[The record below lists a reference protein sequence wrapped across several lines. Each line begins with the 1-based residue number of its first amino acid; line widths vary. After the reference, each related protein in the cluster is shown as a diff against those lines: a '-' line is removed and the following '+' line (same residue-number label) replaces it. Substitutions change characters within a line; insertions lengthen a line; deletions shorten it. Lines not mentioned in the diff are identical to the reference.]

1 MIFKSRKLAN
11 QLHAYSF
18 NNYLYF
24 KWINSYS
31 TGGYWLCRL
40 KKSRLHFCK
49 YTCAKS
55 QQIKMLHIIFPYTIL
70 LLHINLSGCYFF
82 YFVKLAKVKQWVL
95 MLLPCHLALEHFG
108 GSEKSLNLVHVT
120 DLKKER
126 KILIALT
133 DDIEKKEAKALFFA
147 IPFIIMA
154 KCTSSPMLY
163 IYAACR
169 LLF

>member
-1 MIFKSRKLAN
+1 MGIDASAI
-11 QLHAYSF
+11 QLGIRTF
-18 NNYLYF
+18 
-24 KWINSYS
+24 W
-31 TGGYWLCRL
+31 
-40 KKSRLHFCK
+40 
-49 YTCAKS
+49 
-55 QQIKMLHIIFPYTIL
+55 
-70 LLHINLSGCYFF
+70 
-82 YFVKLAKVKQWVL
+82 
-95 MLLPCHLALEHFG
+95 

-163 IYAACR
+163 ICS
-169 LLF
+169 LLATVLNSTAVSEKKEDLHICKENSAWDDKFAPRAVHLN